1 MFQEK
6 SKAGSPEEFKFGGQD
21 GQTIDFVQSQKAL
34 SEYSNRVLQVFT
46 QTRERVFEIQNAIA
60 DTIPGV
66 TRLGGNITD
75 VSRII
80 GEVASASRRNVLAS
94 KEDVEGLYALTQ
106 ILGGT
111 AEELANAFLDVG
123 RGIETIPEELE
134 DSIEYIQNIGGNAR
148 SIMADVTE
156 NMGVMNRFQFN
167 EGVQGLT
174 KMAAQASMLRFDM
187 NKTFEFAENLYKP
200 EEAIRVAAAFQRMG
214 VAIGSLGDPL
224 QLMNQ
229 SINDPSGLQD
239 SLVEVSKQFTYL
251 DQQTNTFKISRQGVL
266 ILKELGE
273 QAGIDAKEMMKMGLA
288 AAELDQRLSSIN
300 QAGLTIA
307 SEEDKQYLANI
318 AKMGEKGQYTVEI
331 VDEQGNKE
339 TKNLS
344 DITQKEFDKLI
355 DQQKNAPKGLEE
367 TAKASLRLDEI
378 ISKNV
383 EAIKNAVVGELLTV
397 PELQDAQEALRN
409 LTENLADKAGD
420 FLKPEGMKE
429 EISKFLS
436 DFKQNFVTSV
446 AAGNLSNPEKLFEDL
461 MGGGIADN
469 FTKTIQEKMGKVFSV
484 GGEELKKFT
493 ETVKTFGTEQ
503 FSTSRNRPTTTRT
516 RTTYNEPVTTT
527 GLSVGGTQGA
537 SSNPIFS
544 QSTQPRNANVN
555 VGGEVNVNVK
565 IPTLPVNFTP
575 AEIAQ
580 TEQMIQEAFQTS
592 WFIDHIKRIV
602 NKEDPIKI
610 Q

>member
-1 MFQEK
+1 MFQADSTK
-6 SKAGSPEEFKFGGQD
+6 PEEFKFGGQD
-21 GQTIDFVQSQKAL
+21 GKTIDFIESQKAL

-46 QTRERVFEIQNAIA
+46 QTRERVFEIQNTIV
-60 DTIPGV
+60 DTIPRV
-66 TRLGGNITD
+66 TRLGGNIAD

-106 ILGGT
+106 VLGGT

-123 RGIETIPEELE
+123 RGIEKIPEELGK
-134 DSIEYIQNIGGNAR
+134 SIKYIQSIGGNAR
-148 SIMADVTE
+148 SIMADVTK

-187 NKTFEFAENLYKP
+187 SKTFEFAENLYKP

-239 SLVEVSKQFTYL
+239 SLVEVSKRFTYL

-273 QAGIDAKEMMKMGLA
+273 EVGINANEMMKMGLA
-288 AAELDQRLSSIN
+288 AAELDQRLSAIN

-307 SEEDKQYLANI
+307 NEEDKQYLANI
-318 AKMGEKGQYTVEI
+318 AKMEGGTYKVTMDDG
-331 VDEQGNKE
+331 
-339 TKNLS
+339 TKTELS
-344 DITQKEFDKLI
+344 QLNQEEFEELI

-367 TAKASLRLDEI
+367 TAKAALRLDEI

-383 EAIKNAVVGELLTV
+383 EAIKNAVVGEVLTV
-397 PELQDAQEALRN
+397 PTLQDAQESLREI
-409 LTENLADKAGD
+409 TEDFAKQAGD
-420 FLKPEGMKE
+420 FLNPDGMSE
-429 EISKFLS
+429 VIDVFLK
-436 DFKQNFVTSV
+436 DFKENFVTSV
-446 AAGNLSNPEKLFEDL
+446 ASGNLADPNKLFEDI
-461 MGGGIADN
+461 MGGDSATNLTRKIEKQIGKI
-469 FTKTIQEKMGKVFSV
+469 FTGSGEKL
-484 GGEELKKFT
+484 EEFKEKI
-493 ETVKTFGTEQ
+493 KTFGTEQ
-503 FSTSRNRPTTTRT
+503 FSIDRSIPTRT
-516 RTTYNEPVTTT
+516 RTTSNEPITIT
-527 GLSVGGTQGA
+527 GLSVGGTQGVN
-537 SSNPIFS
+537 SNPVFS
-544 QSTQPRNANVN
+544 QSTQPRSANVN

-565 IPTLPVNFTP
+565 IPTLPANFTP
-575 AEIAQ
+575 SEIAQ
-580 TEQMIQEAFQTS
+580 AKQMIQEAFQTQV
-592 WFIDHIKRIV
+592 FMDHIRKIV
-602 NKEDPIKI
+602 NDKEPIKP
-610 Q
+610 QS